1 VVITVTDAA
10 GQTGQRSYAM
20 RVETTVA
27 VATPSLINGL
37 TGAAYGQTLQAVGGT
52 LPYAWSLLSGTLPA
66 GVSLDLATGILSGIP
81 TVAGVQIFTVQVTD
95 NLGQIATQ
103 VLTLT
108 IQAPSFTRPD
118 PVDPG
123 QPPISAAL
131 TVNPAAGA
139 TCAFNDQNSFTFNLG
154 EHGVPVTGPAGIH
167 FPNGLIQVVV
177 EGCTPGETTLILT
190 LVYPQPLPAGT
201 QVWKYGPTIADPT
214 THWYVMDG
222 VIIAGNTLTYSV
234 RDGGL
239 GDDDLLANGR
249 ITDPAGPGIPA
260 LTLNGTLPTTGQV
273 GVAYKGTL
281 IAVDGS
287 SGPYVWS
294 VAAGTLPPGVTLATT
309 TQATTTVSGSPTEA
323 GTTAFTVQVVDQGN
337 GNTAAQQAFSVQIA
351 GTQITPTVTL
361 SAKPSAPAVN
371 QATTLTATV
380 TAPSGATGTPTGRV
394 VFSGSGK
401 SCTAT
406 LSNGTGSCDLN
417 WASAG
422 EVALTGAYGGD
433 PNFTTA
439 SGTLT
444 LSIGKVATA
453 TALTSTPNPSI
464 LGQPVTLTATV
475 GSVSGTPSGTVAFQ
489 DGGTVLSG
497 CGNVALTAGKATC
510 TTKTLVV
517 GSHPLSAVY
526 SGSPTFAVST
536 GAVTQ
541 TVKPGT
547 LIVTTTTLTSTPNP
561 SILGQPVTL
570 TATVGSVSGT
580 PAGR

>member
-1 VVITVTDAA
+1 
-10 GQTGQRSYAM
+10 
-20 RVETTVA
+20 
-27 VATPSLINGL
+27 
-37 TGAAYGQTLQAVGGT
+37 
-52 LPYAWSLLSGTLPA
+52 
-66 GVSLDLATGILSGIP
+66 
-81 TVAGVQIFTVQVTD
+81 
-95 NLGQIATQ
+95 
-103 VLTLT
+103 
-108 IQAPSFTRPD
+108 
-118 PVDPG
+118 
-123 QPPISAAL
+123 
-131 TVNPAAGA
+131 
-139 TCAFNDQNSFTFNLG
+139 
-154 EHGVPVTGPAGIH
+154 
-167 FPNGLIQVVV
+167 
-177 EGCTPGETTLILT
+177 
-190 LVYPQPLPAGT
+190 
-201 QVWKYGPTIADPT
+201 
-214 THWYVMDG
+214 
-222 VIIAGNTLTYSV
+222 
-234 RDGGL
+234 
-239 GDDDLLANGR
+239 
-249 ITDPAGPGIPA
+249 
-260 LTLNGTLPTTGQV
+260 
-273 GVAYKGTL
+273 
-281 IAVDGS
+281 
-287 SGPYVWS
+287 
-294 VAAGTLPPGVTLATT
+294 
-309 TQATTTVSGSPTEA
+309 
-323 GTTAFTVQVVDQGN
+323 
-337 GNTAAQQAFSVQIA
+337 
-351 GTQITPTVTL
+351 
-361 SAKPSAPAVN
+361 VN

-510 TTKTLVV
+510 TTQTLVV

-570 TATVGSVSGT
+570 IATVSSVSGT
-580 PAGR
+580 PSGTVTFQEGSTVLGTGTLTQGSATLTVNTLTAGAHSLTAVYSGNPAFAASTGPTVTQQVTVDIPTLSEWAMLLLTLLLSGLAWRPLAQRTPRLPR